1 MRFIS
6 HIIFL
11 FFSNIVA
18 FLIADYFI
26 DGFSVSLNLKGLA
39 MAALIFTLINI
50 FVRPIL
56 KLILSP
62 IVFLTLGLGI
72 ILVNALTLFI
82 LDLLST
88 DITISYTSFKP
99 LLFATLIVSFIN
111 IIINFS
117 AKSLF
122 KRAV

>member
-88 DITISYTSFKP
+88 DITISYASFKP